1 MEKLYFSVLKNGFG
15 LLAGIYGMYTCE
27 VACLSS
33 IDLFLVDS
41 GKCLGYILLN
51 SDHFWLLE
59 VYWRAGQN
67 DLAGRRSETPEL
79 LH

>member
-1 MEKLYFSVLKNGFG
+1 
-15 LLAGIYGMYTCE
+15 MYTCE

-33 IDLFLVDS
+33 IDLFSVDS

-67 DLAGRRSETPEL
+67 DLAGRSLETPGL
-79 LH
+79 IDWFTSSHVVVK